1 MNEFERQEQCPCRSP
16 GCCIPCRMERM
27 REIVAEALADATPVP
42 MPVEDE
48 EPTRCERPAREKP

>member
-1 MNEFERQEQCPCRSP
+1 
-16 GCCIPCRMERM
+16 MERM